1 MDTCVLKA
9 AGLAELKSTSS
20 VSELYAGFSKD
31 SLKTVEKETTRV
43 NKTLRGSDSNTW
55 AMR

>member
-43 NKTLRGSDSNTW
+43 NKTLRGSDSNT
-55 AMR
+55 